1 MSKSKSNTTSSQTT
15 NQTATTTPNTP
26 DWLQQPWQ
34 GFTGQVN
41 DLMNSGKPLVAGP
54 SDLQQTAFNG
64 AASLTT
70 SPNYDWASQ
79 LGMGAATAGPNTA
92 QGVTAGPAAQA
103 GSRNF
108 TDVNLQGYMNNGL
121 NGLVDASAADYDA
134 TNAAARARAEAQA
147 AWNGG
152 TRNSTNAIGL
162 GELEGSL
169 SRAKN
174 TGLSQIR
181 YDAFNTAANLANNDL
196 NREAANS
203 QFNAGQQNSM
213 SQFNTG
219 QTNAMNQFN
228 AGQQDNALARA
239 LQGAGL
245 LANIG
250 QAQGADQRANVAL
263 QGDLGAQQRDITNQ
277 TSEAARLAALQA
289 LLAGVP
295 LQAFVGQTSTGQSNS
310 SGTNTT
316 TSSPSLLSQI
326 GQGASTAASLAALFS
341 DRRLKT
347 DIRPSHKDGRGRQ
360 WYRYRYLWDRPGT
373 VHEGVMA
380 QEVMAT
386 DPLAV
391 GERHGF
397 LTVNYSMLEAA

>member
-34 GFTGQVN
+34 GYMGQVT
-41 DLMNSGKPLVAGP
+41 DLMGSGKPMVAGP

-64 AASLTT
+64 AANLTT

-79 LGMGAATAGPNTA
+79 LGMGAATAGANTA

-174 TGLSQIR
+174 TGLSQLR

-263 QGDLGAQQRDITNQ
+263 QGDLGAQQRDITNAQ
-277 TSEAARLAALQA
+277 QQEEYARLAMLQQ

-295 LQAFVGQTSTGQSNS
+295 AGMFVGQTTTGNSQSN
-310 SGTNTT
+310 GTQTQTT
-316 TSSPSLLSQI
+316 NPGLMGVLGGLGGLGMGLGSMGWSPFGGS
-326 GQGASTAASLAALFS
+326 
-341 DRRLKT
+341 K
-347 DIRPSHKDGRGRQ
+347 
-360 WYRYRYLWDRPGT
+360 
-373 VHEGVMA
+373 
-380 QEVMAT
+380 
-386 DPLAV
+386 
-391 GERHGF
+391 
-397 LTVNYSMLEAA
+397 